1 MRIEDV
7 YIWDIN
13 AKWLGISPFQLMEN
27 AGAGVARII
36 EEKFGKNLKVVIFC
50 GTGNNGGDGFVIARH
65 LSFENDVTLL
75 R

>member
-1 MRIEDV
+1 MKIEDV

-36 EEKFGKNLKVVIFC
+36 EEKFGKGLKVAIFC
-50 GTGNNGGDGFVIARH
+50 GTGNNGGDGFVIA
-65 LSFENDVTLL
+65 
-75 R
+75 